1 MLKAVAVGLSL
12 VLVSPC
18 ARAAA
23 VLTSD
28 VSVSSMSAKGKRSE
42 AGRGGGISE
51 GKPLEMTIWG
61 GSGAVIGSLAGPVGT
76 IIGAASGALVGLLIS
91 IFVVPH
97 NGPDLAAKNPGGSD
111 P

>member
-1 MLKAVAVGLSL
+1 MSAKILAAVLSL
-12 VLVSPC
+12 VLAGSG
-18 ARAAA
+18 AEAA

-28 VSVSSMSAKGKRSE
+28 VSVSSMSAKGKRPE
-42 AGRGGGISE
+42 AGKGGGISE

-76 IIGAASGALVGLLIS
+76 IIGAASGAFVGLLIS

-97 NGPDLAAKNPGGSD
+97 NGPEPEEKNLKQALK
-111 P
+111 